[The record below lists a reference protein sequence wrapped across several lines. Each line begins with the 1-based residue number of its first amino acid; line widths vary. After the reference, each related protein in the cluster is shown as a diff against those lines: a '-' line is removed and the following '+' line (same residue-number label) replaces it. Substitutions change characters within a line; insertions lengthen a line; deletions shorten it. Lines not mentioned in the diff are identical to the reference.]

1 VNLIVLEV
9 LMQPGK
15 YQKWGQGNY
24 CSIHI

>member
-1 VNLIVLEV
+1 LIVLEV